1 MQVLGEI
8 MITTEIKLQE
18 VMVGLA
24 AHMFKFMTYEE
35 TNAMFKNSKI
45 HDEELA
51 STLVQILRKY
61 RNPNTKTPRIRRYV
75 IELAIWMMKDN
86 IKNIQAFKN
95 FGMMEE
101 LEGVTETTSE
111 LESFNIFSGAIG
123 LSRYKISI
131 HSLVET
137 ATKLMTDHS

>member
-1 MQVLGEI
+1 M
-8 MITTEIKLQE
+8 TDDIKLQE

-35 TNAMFKNSKI
+35 ANAMFTRSGI
-45 HDEELA
+45 HNAELA
-51 STLVQILRKY
+51 ITLIQILMK
-61 RNPNTKTPRIRRYV
+61 NPNPPLKTPRIRRYV
-75 IELAIWMMKDN
+75 IELVIWMMKDN
-86 IKNIQAFKN
+86 AANIQTFKSL
-95 FGMMEE
+95 GMMEE
-101 LEGVTETTSE
+101 LERVMETTCE

-137 ATKLMTDHS
+137 AMSLMADEY

>member
-1 MQVLGEI
+1 MQVLKEI
-8 MITTEIKLQE
+8 MTDDIKLQE

-35 TNAMFKNSKI
+35 ASAMFIKSGI
-45 HDEELA
+45 HDAELA
-51 STLVQILRKY
+51 ITLINILRKY
-61 RNPNTKTPRIRRYV
+61 PHPPVKTPRLRRYV

-86 IKNIQAFKN
+86 TTNIHTFKN
-95 FGMMEE
+95 LGMMEE
-101 LEGVTETTSE
+101 LECVTETTCE

-123 LSRYKISI
+123 LSRYRISM

-137 ATKLMTDHS
+137 AMNLMADEY